1 MQPQHPNLQTPSA
14 QLHFDFL
21 HGLMASVM
29 TWCASW
35 MVHLVALLS
44 LYSPESIDCLM
55 ISNSG
60 GMLAMSLAQY
70 LMAYLLDG
78 IHQLTFFDP
87 VDNSPATVAIYAPPV
102 LAI

>member
-1 MQPQHPNLQTPSA
+1 MHPQYPNLQTPFA

-35 MVHLVALLS
+35 MVHLDALLL
-44 LYSPESIDCLM
+44 LYSPESIDCCM

-60 GMLAMSLAQY
+60 EMLAMLLAQY
-70 LMAYLLDG
+70 
-78 IHQLTFFDP
+78 
-87 VDNSPATVAIYAPPV
+87 
-102 LAI
+102 